1 MLNVRTVKKRRELA
15 GKERVRDKIRKLGD
29 LRRKRKKKNMNIRW
43 NPMEHYQEQNT
54 ATTTSREVER
64 LEKKLGQSFKDLEH
78 RHRVV
83 MEDIREKSEEVLE
96 SLSSRVHHSSYPA
109 PPSYHPA
116 PPSYHPAPPSYH
128 PPPPSYSPSHPTAY
142 KAVYEVDFTPIFL
155 SLLPLF
161 LVLGTLLG
169 LLLPGLSLTTTTTT
183 TNAPS
188 VTVNVNS
195 TSSST
200 STATGG
206 TGNNATTTSILPIFI
221 YPNGTL
227 ALPLV
232 ASLTGLLNL
241 SGLFG
246 LGFPGLII
254 GRSLATPLPPLAC
267 LLASL
272 AALLLGLVARR
283 TEDRVTGLVDAMTWE
298 EDKLT
303 WEEKLMVP

>member
-1 MLNVRTVKKRRELA
+1 M
-15 GKERVRDKIRKLGD
+15 RVKIRKLGE

-54 ATTTSREVER
+54 ATTTSREVKR

-78 RHRVV
+78 RHKVV

-96 SLSSRVHHSSYPA
+96 SLSSRVLQPSYPA
-109 PPSYHPA
+109 PHSYRS

-128 PPPPSYSPSHPTAY
+128 PPPPSYSPAHPPAY

-169 LLLPGLSLTTTTTT
+169 LLLPGLSLTTTTTNST
-183 TNAPS
+183 TPS

-206 TGNNATTTSILPIFI
+206 TGNNATTTTSILPIFI

-232 ASLTGLLNL
+232 TSLAGLINL
-241 SGLFG
+241 SGLLG

-254 GRSLATPLPPLAC
+254 GRSLAAPLSPLAS

-272 AALLLGLVARR
+272 TTLLLGLVVRR
-283 TEDRVTGLVDAMTWE
+283 LEDRVTGEEDEVTWE
-298 EDKLT
+298 EDQLT